1 MEKTKPMKTA
11 DIITMGKNA
20 EGEYLNGIRQYPVK
34 REVTIEGVKG
44 SLCRTPDGW
53 VVVVNGTRLV
63 QPQKSIALC
72 IASSESMVK
81 RFPRSLVAVLEIA
94 ASWLERARA
103 VGVVGEDGRIIPPC

>member
-53 VVVVNGTRLV
+53 IVVMNGMRLA

-72 IASSESMVK
+72 IATSEDAMRRNLDVLVK
-81 RFPRSLVAVLEIA
+81 ALTKAYGA
-94 ASWLERARA
+94 LERARA
-103 VGVVGEDGRIIPPC
+103 AGVVGDDGRIIPPC